1 MSELP
6 TDVNAEASGTVKEE
20 ATAESVAEIKPEQKP
35 EPAAKPKTKKRK
47 KKTSLDYAIEFGIK
61 IAVTAA
67 AIWVLCAFVVGI
79 HVNHGNSSY
88 PMLKDGDLVIT
99 YRLGKMLE
107 GEEICYRQNGQK
119 RFGRIVAR
127 GGDVVDITES
137 GITVNG
143 YGISEEVVYQT
154 SPAGSKITYPYTVP
168 ANSVFVLNDF
178 RQDLTDSRSFGA
190 VSLDDCEGG
199 VVMVLRRRG
208 I

>member
-6 TDVNAEASGTVKEE
+6 TDVNAEVPESVP
-20 ATAESVAEIKPEQKP
+20 AESPVEIKTEQKP
-35 EPAAKPKTKKRK
+35 EPVAKTKTKKRK

-61 IAVTAA
+61 IAVTAV

-88 PMLKDGDLVIT
+88 PMIKDGDLVIT

-107 GEEICYRQNGQK
+107 GEEICYRQNGQT

-154 SPAGSKITYPYTVP
+154 SPVGSKISYPYTVP

-178 RQDLTDSRSFGA
+178 RQDLTDSRTFGA

-199 VVMVLRRRG
+199 VVFVLRRRG